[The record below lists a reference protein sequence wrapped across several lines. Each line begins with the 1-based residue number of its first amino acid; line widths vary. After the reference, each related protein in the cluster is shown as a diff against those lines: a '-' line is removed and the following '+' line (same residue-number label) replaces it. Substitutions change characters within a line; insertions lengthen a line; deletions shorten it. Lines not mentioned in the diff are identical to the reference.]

1 MKRFFLT
8 LFAGLFLCSVVCLT
22 GSCTASRT
30 VTTSASYVTHG
41 DTTTTIVTKTIE
53 TYQGKKEGVL

>member
-1 MKRFFLT
+1 ML
-8 LFAGLFLCSVVCLT
+8 SVAWLIS
-22 GSCTASRT
+22 SCTASRI

-53 TYQGKKEGVL
+53 TYQGKKEGLL

>member
-8 LFAGLFLCSVVCLT
+8 LFAGLLLCSVVCLT
-22 GSCTASRT
+22 GSCTASRI